1 MKGFTLIEMMIAIGI
16 LVIIFSIGSPFLIN
30 FSNNQETESAI
41 EELVSVIRKAQE
53 KSILAENDTSWG
65 IDFSQLPKY
74 FLINSTSTIK
84 EEYQIPNNMKL
95 ETNNA
100 NLSFGKLSGQP
111 NQATEIILTGVNK
124 RYKIDINLKGR
135 VDYYKFNQ

>member
-1 MKGFTLIEMMIAIGI
+1 MKGFTLIEMMVAIGI

-65 IDFSQLPKY
+65 IDFFQLPKY
-74 FLINSTSTIK
+74 FLINKTLTIK
-84 EEYQIPNNMKL
+84 EEYQILSNMIL
-95 ETNNA
+95 ETNNN
-100 NLSFGKLSGQP
+100 NLFFEKLSGQP
-111 NQATEIILTGVNK
+111 NQVTEIILTGVNK
-124 RYKIDINLKGR
+124 RYKIDINLKGM